1 MRRGIRLAV
10 LSVAAISGMTYP
22 GHAWAHPGHGDYSIQ
37 VVRSIS
43 NTRVLA
49 VTGTTAYARVDNDQF
64 QLLKSDDEFV
74 TTQLLFRFPSFAPLR
89 ELTVL
94 RSGTLIAHVG
104 TSPYSIWRSTNG
116 GVTFTR
122 VFDFPSSGSSW
133 AYETLIPDNLIQ
145 DNQGRAYLSTYNTC
159 SCELTRNYMW
169 YSDTDGATWQPVPGF
184 SPDASG
190 NLPPIATAFRHI
202 HSLEYD
208 EQTGTLY
215 VIAGDGQGGIWKS
228 TDRGGSFQPVCT
240 GRYTDC
246 VAVDA
251 EAGSGF
257 LIYGTDSPYTNANSI
272 YRLATNTSQ
281 PPSAVQTTKV
291 LSIPYTSYAS
301 AKLANGVFLVGETR
315 ETTQPLLAD
324 RLLHV
329 YAITPD
335 GVHAYDAWQ
344 FSVPDYWSN
353 VLVKITL
360 PGQFA
365 SGDFVITIFGRS
377 WVVRLVE
384 SGSTP
389 TPPAN
394 LSAPT
399 ISGTAQVG
407 QTLTG
412 GQGAWSGNPTPTLT
426 NAWLRCDTNGAN
438 CASTG
443 ASGATY
449 TLVSADEGRRM
460 IFRVTGTNSAGTATA
475 SSAPSA
481 IVQAQPSS
489 PSNLCLNPGFET
501 NPVEYSFYGTGT
513 ASWASDAAHTGS
525 RSAKIVS
532 TDESLSRWT
541 QFFDVAPGQRYLVS
555 TWVKTSSGR
564 GSLAVNFWNSGTYSG
579 VNYETAGVSGDWQK
593 ITLDVTVP
601 AGVNRMRLEL
611 RTAWTAGTRWFD
623 DVEVVRVQ

>member
-1 MRRGIRLAV
+1 MIFR
-10 LSVAAISGMTYP
+10 
-22 GHAWAHPGHGDYSIQ
+22 
-37 VVRSIS
+37 
-43 NTRVLA
+43 
-49 VTGTTAYARVDNDQF
+49 VTGTNSA
-64 QLLKSDDEFV
+64 
-74 TTQLLFRFPSFAPLR
+74 
-89 ELTVL
+89 
-94 RSGTLIAHVG
+94 GT
-104 TSPYSIWRSTNG
+104 
-116 GVTFTR
+116 
-122 VFDFPSSGSSW
+122 
-133 AYETLIPDNLIQ
+133 
-145 DNQGRAYLSTYNTC
+145 
-159 SCELTRNYMW
+159 
-169 YSDTDGATWQPVPGF
+169 
-184 SPDASG
+184 
-190 NLPPIATAFRHI
+190 ATA
-202 HSLEYD
+202 SS
-208 EQTGTLY
+208 
-215 VIAGDGQGGIWKS
+215 A
-228 TDRGGSFQPVCT
+228 
-240 GRYTDC
+240 
-246 VAVDA
+246 
-251 EAGSGF
+251 
-257 LIYGTDSPYTNANSI
+257 
-272 YRLATNTSQ
+272 
-281 PPSAVQTTKV
+281 PSAIVQAQ
-291 LSIPYTSYAS
+291 PS
-301 AKLANGVFLVGETR
+301 A
-315 ETTQPLLAD
+315 
-324 RLLHV
+324 
-329 YAITPD
+329 
-335 GVHAYDAWQ
+335 
-344 FSVPDYWSN
+344 
-353 VLVKITL
+353 
-360 PGQFA
+360 
-365 SGDFVITIFGRS
+365 
-377 WVVRLVE
+377 
-384 SGSTP
+384 P
-389 TPPAN
+389 TPPVN
-394 LSAPT
+394 TSAPT

-412 GQGAWSGNPTPTLT
+412 SQGAWSGNPTPTLT

-460 IFRVTGTNSAGTATA
+460 IFRVTGTNSAGTVTA